1 LREKGQSGLARGF
14 VGHGNFNGWV
24 EQCRSFERLV
34 AIEQHPFDL
43 TGMDYPERFNGFGV
57 SSDVFDALGAG
68 AALGRTFQPGE
79 DEPGRG
85 QVVVLKHSLWVRRF
99 GADPNIVGK
108 TLTLNAKTFTVVGV
122 AAPDFNFP
130 FNVVDMWTP
139 NVFDAKTKLDRG
151 EHFLQVLGM
160 L

>member
-1 LREKGQSGLARGF
+1 
-14 VGHGNFNGWV
+14 
-24 EQCRSFERLV
+24 
-34 AIEQHPFDL
+34 
-43 TGMDYPERFNGFGV
+43 MDYPERFNGCGV
-57 SSDVFDALGAG
+57 STDFFDALGAG

-85 QVVVLKHSLWVRRF
+85 QVVVLKHSLWVRHF

-122 AAPDFNFP
+122 AAPDFNFH
-130 FNVVDMWTP
+130 FNAVDMWTP

-160 L
+160 FKRGVSVAQANAEAAWWSPRPRSPWSC